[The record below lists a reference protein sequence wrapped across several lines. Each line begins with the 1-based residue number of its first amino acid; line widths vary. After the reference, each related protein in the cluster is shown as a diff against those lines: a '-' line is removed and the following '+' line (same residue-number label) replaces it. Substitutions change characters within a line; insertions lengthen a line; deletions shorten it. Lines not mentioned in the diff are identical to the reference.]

1 MKKVVL
7 STILALFSGAGAVL
21 AQSATT
27 TTIIQSTIPSATSP
41 VISVTGLIRISS
53 CAACP
58 DCRTKFEIRESENAP
73 VYQLEM
79 KESAACTALKAA
91 LGAAQQKMGTI
102 SGLHNSP
109 VEEGN
114 RLYPYTIIINNE

>member
-1 MKKVVL
+1 MKNVL
-7 STILALFSGAGAVL
+7 VFTILALFSGVGGVL

-27 TTIIQSTIPSATSP
+27 TINQSTIPSATSP

-58 DCRTKFEIRESENAP
+58 DCRTQFEIRESENAP
-73 VYQLEM
+73 AYQLEM
-79 KESAACTALKAA
+79 KESAACIALKAA
-91 LGAAQQKMGTI
+91 LGPAQQKMGTV

-114 RLYPYTIIINNE
+114 RLYPYTIVVDNN